1 MTTTRPATVEDA
13 GFLRELFDDVRG
25 ADLAA
30 IEPVQRRTLLTI
42 QYRGRET
49 QYAAAYPAAVDHII
63 EVDGRPAGRI
73 LVEEGAE
80 NVHVVDIAVSAAERG
95 RGLGST
101 VLRTWCDR
109 ADETGR
115 TLTLTVAPDNPARRL
130 YERLGLEAVAED
142 PTAVR
147 MRRQPREDSRA

>member
-1 MTTTRPATVEDA
+1 MTTRPATPDDA
-13 GFLRELFDDVRG
+13 GFLRALFDEVRG

-30 IEPVQRRTLLTI
+30 VEPAQRRTLLTI
-42 QYRGRET
+42 QYRGREA
-49 QYAAAYPAAVDHII
+49 QYAAAYPRAVDHII

-73 LVEEGAE
+73 LVDETPGDL
-80 NVHVVDIAVSAAERG
+80 HVVDIAVAATQRG
-95 RGLGST
+95 RGLGGS
-101 VLRTWCDR
+101 VLRTWCER

-115 TLTLTVAPDNPARRL
+115 TLSLTVAPGNPARRL

>member
-1 MTTTRPATVEDA
+1 MTTRPATPDDA
-13 GFLRELFDDVRG
+13 GFLRELFDEVRG
-25 ADLAA
+25 ADLSAV
-30 IEPVQRRTLLTI
+30 EPAQRRTLLTI

-49 QYAAAYPAAVDHII
+49 QYAAAYPTAVDHII
-63 EVDGRPAGRI
+63 EADGRPVGRI
-73 LVEEGAE
+73 LVSEAADDL
-80 NVHVVDIAVSAAERG
+80 HVVDLAVSATERG
-95 RGLGST
+95 RGLGGT
-101 VLRTWCDR
+101 VLRAWCDR

-115 TLTLTVAPDNPARRL
+115 TLSLTVAPGNPARRL